1 MDSQQRN
8 GIEFTGNGGEFFRIW
23 IVNLLL
29 TIVTL
34 GIYSAWAKVRT
45 NKYFYNHT
53 YLAQESF
60 DYHAKPMQILIG
72 RVIAI
77 GLFVLF
83 SLTNSFMPTVSL
95 ILMLAFY
102 LYLPALIRSN
112 TRFDCAMTSYQN
124 VRFRFVGGVGDIY
137 RVLLGRGI
145 VSFIV
150 IFFSFM
156 LVMQMPGTAAV
167 VGFGVIALLAFCT
180 QAWVV
185 SGLTEYLLNGY
196 RYGDAVF
203 SARLELKKYLVIYAQ
218 AFVLWLIITLLTVG
232 AVVGV
237 MFGADT
243 FSAFS
248 GLSGEELIGNLLANA
263 VGLVVLYLVLFF
275 TSVLVMAFTTTKI
288 RNYQFTQTSLL
299 SESDEEGEETQKLHF
314 ESDLTVLS
322 FSLFTTVNFI
332 LQVIT
337 LGLARPWVKVRVARY
352 LAVRTQVLGE
362 VDTVRVRQVATSE
375 SSSIADGIADTFD
388 IGVSAI

>member
-1 MDSQQRN
+1 MDTQRRN
-8 GIEFTGNGGEFFRIW
+8 AIEFKGNGGEFFRIW

-53 YLAQESF
+53 YLSQESF
-60 DYHAKPMQILIG
+60 DYHAKPSQILMG
-72 RVIAI
+72 RVIAF
-77 GLFVLF
+77 GLFALF
-83 SLTNSFMPTVSL
+83 SITNSFVPTFSL

-124 VRFRFVGGVGDIY
+124 VRFRFVGGLGDIY

-145 VSFIV
+145 VGFIV
-150 IFFSFM
+150 IVLSFM
-156 LVMQMPGTAAV
+156 LVTEMPATAAM
-167 VGFGVIALLAFCT
+167 VGFAVIALLGFCT

-185 SGLTEYLLNGY
+185 SGLAEYLLNGY
-196 RYGDAVF
+196 RYGDAIF
-203 SARLELKKYLVIYAQ
+203 SARIELKKYVLVYAQ
-218 AFVLWLIITLLTVG
+218 AFVLWLVITILTAGV
-232 AVVGV
+232 ALTV
-237 MFGADT
+237 MFGSDA
-243 FSAFS
+243 FSIYS
-248 GLSGEELIGNLLANA
+248 GLSGEQLVDSVLTNV

-288 RNYQFTQTSLL
+288 RNYQFTQTLMIAK
-299 SESDEEGEETQKLHF
+299 SEDTADEEHSLHF
-314 ESDLTVLS
+314 ESKLQVVS
-322 FSLFTTVNFI
+322 FSLFTMVNFI

-337 LGLARPWVKVRVARY
+337 LGLARPWVKVRVAKY
-352 LAVRTQVLGE
+352 LALRTIVLG
-362 VDTVRVRQVATSE
+362 DINAVRVKQVAAPE
-375 SSSIADGIADTFD
+375 STSIADGMADTFD